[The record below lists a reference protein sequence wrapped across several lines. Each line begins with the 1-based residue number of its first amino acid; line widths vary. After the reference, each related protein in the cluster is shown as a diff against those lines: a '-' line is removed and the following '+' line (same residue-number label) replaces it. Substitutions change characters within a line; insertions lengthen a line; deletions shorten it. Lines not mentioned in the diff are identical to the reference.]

1 MSRALRLESW
11 QHLHLWWPRGDW
23 TPRPLCLA
31 PGSTDSTHLRLRQM
45 LPWVLNTRWGQ
56 EELCEEGSINEKSVS
71 SVFLSHCL
79 SFQGWLSFIDVS
91 DIVLEA
97 PYVLSHWTLI
107 MGLWERSYFPVLH
120 LRKLGH
126 RNFNFPEII
135 SLAGAGFSKAH
146 ISVLSGLGVG

>member
-1 MSRALRLESW
+1 
-11 QHLHLWWPRGDW
+11 
-23 TPRPLCLA
+23 
-31 PGSTDSTHLRLRQM
+31 M

-97 PYVLSHWTLI
+97 PYVLSH
-107 MGLWERSYFPVLH
+107 
-120 LRKLGH
+120 
-126 RNFNFPEII
+126 
-135 SLAGAGFSKAH
+135 
-146 ISVLSGLGVG
+146 